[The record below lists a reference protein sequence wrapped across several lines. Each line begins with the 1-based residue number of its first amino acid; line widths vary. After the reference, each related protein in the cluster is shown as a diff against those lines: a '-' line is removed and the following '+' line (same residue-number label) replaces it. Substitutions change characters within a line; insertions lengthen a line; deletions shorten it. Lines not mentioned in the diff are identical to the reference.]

1 LYPVGGSLVPGTEK
15 ARLAPYQF
23 PPGLTYKIVARVGD
37 YAVVIDT
44 QMFGRG
50 TIWTKG
56 TEAQF
61 K

>member
-1 LYPVGGSLVPGTEK
+1 VPGTEK

-23 PPGLTYKIVARVGD
+23 PPGLTYKIEAWVGD
-37 YAVVIDT
+37 YAVVIQT

-50 TIWTKG
+50 TIWVKN
-56 TEAQF
+56 TEAVI